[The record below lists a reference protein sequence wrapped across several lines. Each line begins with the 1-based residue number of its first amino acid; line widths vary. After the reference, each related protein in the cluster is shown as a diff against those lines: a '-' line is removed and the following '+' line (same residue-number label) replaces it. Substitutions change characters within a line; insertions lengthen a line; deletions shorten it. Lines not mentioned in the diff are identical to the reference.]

1 MKNNVQNVKLTKYE
15 LSKNSLYEPYF
26 EKDNCG
32 MGFIA
37 NIDNKK
43 TNQIV
48 KGGIRILAGLE
59 HRGAEGYDSETGD
72 GAGLLFEIPHAFFK
86 EIIPNLPEF
95 ENYGVANVFMPTIKE
110 EFEKIRQIVE
120 ESVKNS
126 KDEFLTWREVPIKA
140 DAVGI
145 QAQSTLPKIWQF
157 FVKRVNSD
165 KNDFEKNLYILRRKI
180 EKAVKEANID
190 TEDKFYITKLS
201 SKSIVYKG
209 LVKPDQI
216 ENFFID
222 LQSDK
227 LVSSYCLVHQRFS
240 TNTFPAWKLAHPFR
254 FLAHNGEINTVKG
267 NVNWMKAR
275 EVALASPNYEDIK
288 ELFPVNDE
296 EWSDS
301 ANLDAV
307 IELLVFSGKSLMEA
321 ISILVP
327 AAWEKDHTK
336 SEDLKAFYDYYSGM
350 MEAWD
355 GPAAM
360 IMTDARYLVAKLDRN
375 GLRPLRYIITD
386 ENQILVGSEVGTLP
400 IKPENIVKS
409 GRVSPGKVF
418 VIDLEEKKLYS
429 DNEVEK
435 SVLNGID
442 YKELIKDKKNISD
455 LMKEENFIY
464 SNNTENLQDVYNKL
478 KLFSYS
484 REDLH
489 ILISR
494 MAITGEEP
502 ISSMGNDTALS
513 IFSEKPKL
521 LYSYFKQLFAQVTN
535 PPIDPIREDFVM
547 SLRTQLYTKANVLKD
562 SKENGETVVLD
573 SPILDNKTMAF
584 LKNYERNGK
593 KPVVLDITFK
603 PDENLEQKL
612 DEIFKKA
619 ENAIDSGIK
628 SIILSDK
635 NTDTENVAI
644 PALLAVAGLHH
655 YLIRNKKRNE
665 IDILVE
671 TGEAREIMHFALLI
685 GYGATAINP
694 YLALQSIEYMVKN
707 RLYMNAEESEIENFQ
722 YNYLKAQKKSIL
734 KTMSKMGISTVGS
747 YRGAQI
753 FEAVGLST
761 ELIKKYFTGTVSRIE
776 GLTIKTLENEVL
788 NSFYDAVESIELEEE
803 TLYVDGEY
811 GWMKEGTNRILT
823 PDAIAKIQD
832 AANRDDYS
840 TYKEFSKI
848 INDQSKHL
856 LTIRGMLKLNSGRK
870 PISIDEVEP
879 VESIMKRFVTGAMS
893 FGSISKEAHEAI
905 AMALNEIGG
914 RSNSGEGGEDPKRFL
929 DNRRSATKQIASG
942 RFGVTTDYLVN
953 ADELQIKMAQGAKP
967 GEGGQLPGFKVNK
980 EIGATRHTTPGISLI
995 SPPPHHDIYS
1005 IEDLAQLIFDLKNV
1019 NEKARI
1025 SVKLVSEAGVGVV
1038 ASGVAKAKSE
1048 MILISGHDGGTGA
1061 SPISSIKHAG
1071 LPWELGLSEAHQI
1084 LKEHKLRSRVT
1095 LQVDGKLKTGRDLVI
1110 GAILGAEEFG
1120 FATMPLVILGCIMMR
1135 KCHTNMCPVGVATQ
1149 SEELRK
1155 KFRGQYVNIIRY
1167 FRFISQ
1173 EAREIMA
1180 ELGVRELS
1188 ELIGK
1193 ADEFLTVNKNSN
1205 LEKVKNVNLEKILY
1219 TDKNSESS
1227 NIRTQSQDFKMEN
1240 IIDRKLIKLAEKTFN
1255 SDKNNIQKTV
1265 INEKI
1270 ENFDR
1275 SFGAMLSGEVAR
1287 VFGGYKLED
1296 DTITL
1301 NLEGIGGQ
1309 SFGVFGAK
1317 GITYNLTGQSN
1328 DYIGKGLFGAK
1339 IIIKKPEVSKY
1350 ESNENII
1357 GGNAIL
1363 YGAIKGEAYLN
1374 GVAGERFCVRNSGAV
1389 AVVEGVGDHGCEYMT
1404 GGRAVILGETGK
1416 NFAAGMSG
1424 GIAYVYD
1431 RNGTFEK
1438 NLNKEMVDFDEMNKV
1453 YENEIKTYVTNHFN
1467 NTGSIIAKEIL
1478 DNWNAQKQYFKVV
1491 VAPEFKRLFE
1501 RGEA

>member
-1 MKNNVQNVKLTKYE
+1 MDNNIQNVKLKKYE
-15 LSKNSLYEPYF
+15 LSRNSLYEPYF

-43 TNQIV
+43 TNQVV

-72 GAGLLFEIPHAFFK
+72 GAGLLFEVPHKFFA
-86 EIIPNLPEF
+86 EIVPNLPEF
-95 ENYGVANVFMPTIKE
+95 GDYGVANIFFPTVKE
-110 EFEKIRQIVE
+110 EFEKIKEIVE
-120 ESVKNS
+120 ETVKNS
-126 KDEFLTWREVPIKA
+126 KDEILTWREVPIKK
-140 DAVGI
+140 DAVGV
-145 QAQSTLPKIWQF
+145 QAQSTMPSVWQLF
-157 FVKRVNSD
+157 IKRVNSS
-165 KNDFEKNLYILRRKI
+165 KEDFEKNLYILRRKI
-180 EKAVKEANID
+180 ENAVKKANCD

-209 LVKPDQI
+209 LVKPHQI
-216 ENFFID
+216 ENFYID

-240 TNTFPAWKLAHPFR
+240 TNTFPSWKLAHPFR

-275 EVALASPNYEDIK
+275 EIALASPNYEDIK
-288 ELFPVNDE
+288 ELFPINDE

-307 IELLVFSGKSLMEA
+307 IELLVFSGKTLMEA

-336 SEDLKAFYDYYSGM
+336 SEDLKAFYDYYSGL

-360 IMTDARYLVAKLDRN
+360 IMTDSRYLVAKLDRN
-375 GLRPLRYIITD
+375 GLRPLRYILTD
-386 ENQILVGSEVGTLP
+386 DNQMLVGSEVGTLP
-400 IKPENIVKS
+400 IKPENIVQS
-409 GRVSPGKVF
+409 GRVKPGKVF
-418 VIDLEEKKLYS
+418 VIDLEEKKLYN
-429 DNEVEK
+429 DDEVNEK
-435 SVLNGID
+435 VLNGTD
-442 YKELIKDKKNISD
+442 FKKLIKDKKNVND
-455 LMKEENFIY
+455 LMKETNFDYNRNSDLDDI
-464 SNNTENLQDVYNKL
+464 YNKL

-494 MAITGEEP
+494 MAITGQEP
-502 ISSMGNDTALS
+502 LGSMGNDAALA

-535 PPIDPIREDFVM
+535 PPIDPIRENFVM
-547 SLRTQLYTKANVLKD
+547 SLRTQLYRKANILEKD
-562 SKENGETVVLD
+562 SEAGKTLVLD
-573 SPILDNKTMAF
+573 SPIMDNKTMEF
-584 LKNYERNGK
+584 LKNYERDDK
-593 KPVVLDITFK
+593 KPAILDITFK
-603 PDENLEQKL
+603 PTENLEERL
-612 DEIFKKA
+612 DKIFKLA
-619 ENAIDSGIK
+619 EDAIDSGVK
-628 SIILSDK
+628 SIILSDR
-635 NTDTENVAI
+635 NADTENVAI

-694 YLALQSIEYMVKN
+694 YLALDSIEYMVKN
-707 RLYMNAEESEIENFQ
+707 KLYLNADESEIKDLQ

-734 KTMSKMGISTVGS
+734 KTMSKMGISTVDS

-761 ELIKKYFTGTVSRIE
+761 ELVKKYFTGTVSRIE
-776 GLTIKTLENEVL
+776 GLTIKTLEDEVL
-788 NSFYDAVESIELEEE
+788 NNFDDAIDSINLGAE

-811 GWMKEGTNRILT
+811 SWMKEGTNRILT
-823 PDAIAKIQD
+823 PDAISKVQD
-832 AANRDDYS
+832 AANRDDYN
-840 TYKEFSKI
+840 TYKEFAKI
-848 INDQSKHL
+848 VNDQSQHL
-856 LTIRGMLKLNSGRK
+856 LTIRGMLKFHSDRK
-870 PISIDEVEP
+870 PVSIDKVEP
-879 VESIMKRFVTGAMS
+879 VEAIMKRFVTGAMS

-905 AMALNEIGG
+905 ARALNTIGG
-914 RSNSGEGGEDPKRFL
+914 RSNCGEGGENPERFL

-1061 SPISSIKHAG
+1061 SPLSSIKHAG

-1155 KFRGQYVNIIRY
+1155 KFTGQYENIIRY

-1180 ELGVRELS
+1180 ELGVTKLD

-1193 ADEFLTVNKNSN
+1193 ADEFLEVSKTSK
-1205 LEKVKNVNLEKILY
+1205 LEKVKNVDLGKILY
-1219 TDKNSESS
+1219 TNKNSDSP
-1227 NIRTQSQDFKMEN
+1227 NVKTQNQDFKMEN
-1240 IIDRKLIKLAEKTFN
+1240 IIDRKLIKLASATFE
-1255 SDKNNIQKTV
+1255 SDKNNVAKTV

-1287 VFGGYKLED
+1287 TFGGYKLED

-1350 ESNENII
+1350 EADENII

-1363 YGAIKGEAYLN
+1363 YGAIRGEAYLN
-1374 GVAGERFCVRNSGAV
+1374 GVVGERFCVRNSGAV

-1404 GGRAVILGETGK
+1404 GGRAIVLGETGK

-1431 RNGTFEK
+1431 KNNTFEK
-1438 NLNKEMVDFDEMNKV
+1438 NLNKEMVDFDELNEV
-1453 YENEIKTYVTNHFN
+1453 YENEIKTYVEKHFN
-1467 NTGSIIAKEIL
+1467 YTGSVAAKEIL
-1478 DNWNAQKQYFKVV
+1478 NNWEAEKQNFKVV
-1491 VAPEFKRLFE
+1491 IAPEFKEIFE

>member
-1 MKNNVQNVKLTKYE
+1 MEKLHNVKDEKRE
-15 LSKNSLYEPYF
+15 LNKNSLYEPYF

-37 NIDNKK
+37 NIENKK
-43 TNQIV
+43 SNKII
-48 KGGIRILAGLE
+48 KDGIKILAGLE

-86 EIIPNLPEF
+86 DIISDLPEAGD
-95 ENYGVANVFMPTIKE
+95 YGVANVFLPTIE
-110 EFEKIRQIVE
+110 SELNKIKSIIE
-120 ESVKNS
+120 NAVKNS

-140 DAVGI
+140 DAVGV
-145 QAQSTLPKIWQF
+145 QAQSTLPNILQF
-157 FVKRVNSD
+157 FVKRVNSS
-165 KNDFEKNLYILRRKI
+165 KEDFEKNLYILRRKI
-180 EKAVKEANID
+180 EKAVTAANTD
-190 TEDKFYITKLS
+190 SQDKFYITKLS

-216 ENFFID
+216 EKFYID
-222 LQSDK
+222 LQSSE

-275 EVALASPNYEDIK
+275 EIALASPNYEDIK
-288 ELFPVNDE
+288 ELFPINDE

-307 IELLVFSGKSLMEA
+307 LELLLFSGKTLIEA

-327 AAWEKDHTK
+327 AAWEKDNTI
-336 SEDLKAFYDYYSGM
+336 SEDLKAFYDYYSGL
-350 MEAWD
+350 MEPWD
-355 GPAAM
+355 GPAGM

-375 GLRPLRYIITD
+375 GLRPLRYILTD
-386 ENQILVGSEVGTLP
+386 DGHMLVGSEVGTLP

-409 GRVSPGKVF
+409 SRVSPGQVLL
-418 VIDLEEKKLYS
+418 IDLEKKKLYAE
-429 DNEVEK
+429 DEIEK
-435 SVLNGID
+435 EILNGVD
-442 YKELIKDKKNISD
+442 YKELIKEKENVTD
-455 LMKEENFIY
+455 LLNNFEYKEEEK
-464 SNNTENLQDVYNKL
+464 SVQELADKL

-494 MAITGEEP
+494 MAITGQEP
-502 ISSMGNDTALS
+502 LGSMGNDVALA
-513 IFSEKPKL
+513 IFAEKPKL
-521 LYSYFKQLFAQVTN
+521 LYNYFKQLFAQVTN
-535 PPIDPIREDFVM
+535 PPIDPIREEFVM
-547 SLRTQLYTKANVLKD
+547 SLRTQLYTKANILED
-562 SKENGETVVLD
+562 SAENGNTLVLD
-573 SPILDNKTMAF
+573 SPIIDNKTMAF
-584 LKNYERNGK
+584 LKSYERNGK

-603 PDENLEQKL
+603 PNESLEKRL
-612 DEIFKKA
+612 DAIFEEA
-619 ENAIDSGIK
+619 ERNIDNGTK
-628 SIILSDK
+628 VIILSDK
-635 NTDTENVAI
+635 ATDTENVAI
-644 PALLAVAGLHH
+644 PSLLAVAGLHH
-655 YLIRNKKRNE
+655 YLIRKQKRSE
-665 IDILVE
+665 VDIVLE
-671 TGEAREIMHFALLI
+671 TGEAREIMHFALLL
-685 GYGATAINP
+685 GYGAAAINP
-694 YLALQSIEYMVKN
+694 YLALDSITYMVN
-707 RLYMNAEESEIENFQ
+707 NDLYLKADKSEIEGLQ
-722 YNYLKAQKKSIL
+722 YNYLKAQKKSLL
-734 KTMSKMGISTVGS
+734 KTMSKMGISTIGS

-761 ELIKKYFTGTVSRIE
+761 ELVEKYFKGTVSRIE
-776 GLTIKTLENEVL
+776 GLTIDTLQEEVL
-788 NSFYDAVESIELEEE
+788 NSFYDAVDSIELGYE

-811 GWMKEGTNRILT
+811 SWRKEGTNRILT
-823 PDAIAKIQD
+823 PDAIAKVQE
-832 AANRDDYS
+832 AADKDDYS
-840 TYKEFSKI
+840 IYKDFAKI

-856 LTIRGMLKLNSGRK
+856 LTIRGLLKFTSNRK

-879 VESIMKRFVTGAMS
+879 VEAIMRRFVTGAMS

-905 AMALNEIGG
+905 ARALNEIGG
-914 RSNSGEGGEDPKRFL
+914 KSNSGEGGENPERFL

-1061 SPISSIKHAG
+1061 SPLSSIKHAG

-1155 KFRGQYVNIIRY
+1155 KFKGQYVNIIRY
-1167 FRFISQ
+1167 FRFLSQ

-1180 ELGVRELS
+1180 ELGVSKLDD
-1188 ELIGK
+1188 LIGK
-1193 ADEFLTVNKNSN
+1193 TNEFLTVNTDNIH
-1205 LEKVKNVNLEKILY
+1205 LEKVKNVNLGKILY
-1219 TDKNSESS
+1219 RDENSDSPD
-1227 NIRTQSQDFKMEN
+1227 IRTESQDFKMEN
-1240 IIDRKLIKLAEKTFN
+1240 IIDRKLIKLAKATFE

-1265 INEKI
+1265 INERI
-1270 ENFDR
+1270 ENSDR

-1287 VFGGYKLED
+1287 TFGGYTLED

-1350 ESNENII
+1350 EADKNII

-1363 YGAIKGEAYLN
+1363 YGAIRGEMYLN
-1374 GVAGERFCVRNSGAV
+1374 GVVGERFCVRNSGAI

-1404 GGRAVILGETGK
+1404 GGRAVVLGETGK

-1431 RNGTFEK
+1431 KNNTFENK
-1438 NLNKEMVDFDEMNKV
+1438 LNKEMVNLEPLNDV
-1453 YENEIKTYVTNHFN
+1453 YENEMKTYITNHFK
-1467 NTGSIIAKEIL
+1467 NTNSKIAEEIL
-1478 DNWNAQKQYFKVV
+1478 NNWEAEKLNFKIVI
-1491 VAPEFKRLFE
+1491 APEFKVLFE